1 MSEVHAL
8 YTNFLLLFLKPLN
21 NTAELLGKT
30 AGCKTS
36 DRNLCTNLVVED
48 RKLWTNLV
56 VEDRKLW
63 PNLIVEDKPD
73 EPYLRHDE
81 SSDRDTLVA

>member
-1 MSEVHAL
+1 MSEVRAL
-8 YTNFLLLFLKPLN
+8 YTKLLLLFLKPLN

-48 RKLWTNLV
+48 RKLWTNL
-56 VEDRKLW
+56 
-63 PNLIVEDKPD
+63 IVEDKPD